1 MSRAKVNMIPII
13 VNTSDPMAKVRVLT
27 TKDYST
33 ETLKILH
40 TAGVLHIEESEELKP
55 VDKEAIEQER
65 KEIGELLTSIND
77 ILDYIPK
84 GERLSLQEDV
94 EVIYT
99 RPFDEVDSEVKLLC
113 TKLSNMHQRAAKL
126 NDDIKVLT
134 ELTKYLGS
142 LEKQADIR
150 LGDLNFS
157 GSYLFS
163 RVFVFPNESFE
174 TLYPKLRNYTLESL
188 TGTVENET
196 VLYTIAKVEDQKT
209 IESIVKDG
217 SGKFLPTPGEDL
229 TLREFLEVTEGNIH
243 NFEEELKRLY
253 VEIESKTR
261 ESLEK
266 LILFR
271 EALSAETERL
281 AVLEKASQ
289 SKYVTLIEGWIPESN
304 VESTITMLKENIGYV
319 FIDTRKPEQA
329 EEPPT
334 KMKNPPPL
342 KPFEVVV
349 NLFGTPNYEE
359 WDPTPIIAYF
369 FAFFFGLML
378 GDVVYAIIIMLFAYR
393 GLHRLV
399 NDPQTEGFKLFQRT
413 LYISGGVALV
423 IGLLTGSYLGDFY
436 TFFDIE
442 SLALSEGITA
452 VLGNATLFIV
462 LSIVIGLIHVNLAH
476 IMALI
481 KGIKNRQKGVALG
494 KAGLFILQIAGIP
507 WIIHYI
513 FGMDIPLLPQQAY
526 PILLYFVFLGVV
538 LIVVSSIVQK
548 GIFLGG
554 IFWLFDLTGLLG
566 DVMSYCRLAG
576 VGLATFYLAT
586 SFNLMARV
594 VSDMVPAG
602 PAGLLNLIVGGLIL
616 ILILLIGH
624 VINLVLSGIT
634 CFVHSLRLCFVEFL
648 LKFYD
653 GSGKKYSPLQLKTQP
668 VFVKT

>member
-1 MSRAKVNMIPII
+1 MIPLI
-13 VNTSDPMAKVRVLT
+13 VNTPDPMAKVRVVT

-33 ETLKILH
+33 ETLKTLH
-40 TAGVLHIEESEELKP
+40 AAGVLHVEESEELKP

-77 ILDYIPK
+77 VLDYIPK
-84 GERLSLQEDV
+84 GERLSLQQEV

-99 RPFDEVDSEVKLLC
+99 KPFDQVESEVRLLC
-113 TKLSNMHQRAAKL
+113 TKLSNMHHGATKL
-126 NDDIKVLT
+126 NEDVK
-134 ELTKYLGS
+134 ELTGLSKYLGS
-142 LEKQADIR
+142 LERQADMR
-150 LGDLNFS
+150 LQDLNFS

-163 RVFVFPNESFE
+163 RVFVLPNELLE
-174 TLYPKLRNYTLESL
+174 TLSPKLRGYILENLS
-188 TGTVENET
+188 GTEENET
-196 VLYTIAKVEDQKT
+196 VLYVIAKVKNQKT

-217 SGKFLPTPGEDL
+217 GGKMLPIPGQDL
-229 TLREFLEVTEGNIH
+229 TLREFLEVADGNIH
-243 NFEEELKRLY
+243 NLEEELTRLHA
-253 VEIESKTR
+253 EIVSKTR

-266 LILFR
+266 LVLFR
-271 EALSAETERL
+271 EALSAERERL
-281 AVLEKASQ
+281 AVLDKASE
-289 SKYVTLIEGWIPESN
+289 SKYVTLIEGWIPEST
-304 VESTITMLKENIGYV
+304 VESTISQVKENIDYV

-334 KMKNPPPL
+334 KMKNPTPL
-342 KPFEVVV
+342 RPFEVVV
-349 NLFGTPNYEE
+349 NLFGTPKYDE

-378 GDVVYAIIIMLFAYR
+378 GDVVYAIMIMLFAYR
-393 GLHRLV
+393 GLHLLV

-423 IGLLTGSYLGDFY
+423 VGLLTGSYLGDFY
-436 TFFDIE
+436 TFFGIE
-442 SLALSEGITA
+442 TLALSVGIKA
-452 VLGNATLFIV
+452 WLGDATRFIV
-462 LSIVIGLIHVNLAH
+462 LSIFIGIIHVNIAH

-481 KGIKNRQKGVALG
+481 RGRRQKGVVLG
-494 KAGLFILQIAGIP
+494 KAGLFMLQIAGIP
-507 WIIHYI
+507 WIIHFL
-513 FGMDIPLLPQQAY
+513 FGVEIPLLPEQAY
-526 PILLYFVFLGVV
+526 PILLYLVFLSIV
-538 LIVVSSIVQK
+538 LIVVSSIMQR
-548 GIFLGG
+548 GAFLGG

-566 DVMSYCRLAG
+566 DVMSYARLAG

-616 ILILLIGH
+616 IVILLIGH
-624 VINLVLSGIT
+624 LINLALSGIT

-653 GSGKKYSPLQLKTQP
+653 GSGKRYSPLRLKTQP

>member
-1 MSRAKVNMIPII
+1 MIPLI
-13 VNTSDPMAKVRVLT
+13 VNTPDPMAKVRVVT

-33 ETLKILH
+33 ETLKTLH
-40 TAGVLHIEESEELKP
+40 AAGVLHVEESEELKP

-77 ILDYIPK
+77 VLDYIPK
-84 GERLSLQEDV
+84 GERLSLQQEV

-99 RPFDEVDSEVKLLC
+99 KPFDQVESEVRLLC
-113 TKLSNMHQRAAKL
+113 TKLSNMHHGATKL
-126 NDDIKVLT
+126 NEDVK
-134 ELTKYLGS
+134 ELTGLSKYLGS
-142 LEKQADIR
+142 LERQADMR
-150 LGDLNFS
+150 LQDLNFS

-163 RVFVFPNESFE
+163 RVFVLPNELLE
-174 TLYPKLRNYTLESL
+174 TLSPKLRGYILESL
-188 TGTVENET
+188 SGTVENET
-196 VLYTIAKVEDQKT
+196 VLYVIAKVKNQKT

-217 SGKFLPTPGEDL
+217 GGKMLPIPGQDL
-229 TLREFLEVTEGNIH
+229 TLREFLEVADGNIH
-243 NFEEELKRLY
+243 NLEKELTRLHA
-253 VEIESKTR
+253 EIVSKTR

-266 LILFR
+266 LVLFR
-271 EALSAETERL
+271 EALSAERERL
-281 AVLEKASQ
+281 AVLDKASE
-289 SKYVTLIEGWIPESN
+289 SKYVTLIEGWIPEST
-304 VESTITMLKENIGYV
+304 VESTISQVKENIDYV

-334 KMKNPPPL
+334 KMKNPTPL
-342 KPFEVVV
+342 RPFEVVV
-349 NLFGTPNYEE
+349 NLFGTPKYDE

-378 GDVVYAIIIMLFAYR
+378 GDVVYAIMIMLFAYR
-393 GLHRLV
+393 GLHLLV

-423 IGLLTGSYLGDFY
+423 VGLLTGSYLGDFY
-436 TFFDIE
+436 TFFGIE
-442 SLALSEGITA
+442 TLALSVGIKA
-452 VLGNATLFIV
+452 WLGDATRFIV
-462 LSIVIGLIHVNLAH
+462 LSIFIGIIHVNIAH

-481 KGIKNRQKGVALG
+481 RGRRQKGVVLG
-494 KAGLFILQIAGIP
+494 KAGLFMLQIAGIP
-507 WIIHYI
+507 WIIHFL
-513 FGMDIPLLPQQAY
+513 FGVEIPLLPEQAY
-526 PILLYFVFLGVV
+526 PILLYLVFLSIV
-538 LIVVSSIVQK
+538 LIVVSSIMQR
-548 GIFLGG
+548 GAFLGG

-566 DVMSYCRLAG
+566 DVMSYARLAG

-616 ILILLIGH
+616 IVILLIGH
-624 VINLVLSGIT
+624 LINLALSGIT

-653 GSGKKYSPLQLKTQP
+653 GSGKRYSPLRLKTQP

>member
-1 MSRAKVNMIPII
+1 MIPLI
-13 VNTSDPMAKVRVLT
+13 VNTPDPMAKVRVVT

-33 ETLKILH
+33 ETLKTLH
-40 TAGVLHIEESEELKP
+40 AAGVLHVEESEELKP

-77 ILDYIPK
+77 VLDYIPK
-84 GERLSLQEDV
+84 GERLSLQQEV

-99 RPFDEVDSEVKLLC
+99 KPFDQVESEVRLLC
-113 TKLSNMHQRAAKL
+113 TKLSNMHHSATKL
-126 NDDIKVLT
+126 NEDVK
-134 ELTKYLGS
+134 ELTGLSKYLGS
-142 LEKQADIR
+142 LERQADMR
-150 LGDLNFS
+150 LQDLNFS

-163 RVFVFPNESFE
+163 RVFVLPNELLE
-174 TLYPKLRNYTLESL
+174 TLSPKLRGYILESL
-188 TGTVENET
+188 SGTVENET
-196 VLYTIAKVEDQKT
+196 VLYVIAKVKNQKT

-217 SGKFLPTPGEDL
+217 GGKMLPIPGQDL
-229 TLREFLEVTEGNIH
+229 TLREFLEVADGNIH
-243 NFEEELKRLY
+243 NLEKELTRLHA
-253 VEIESKTR
+253 EIVSKTR

-266 LILFR
+266 LVLFR
-271 EALSAETERL
+271 EALSAERERL
-281 AVLEKASQ
+281 AVLGKASE
-289 SKYVTLIEGWIPESN
+289 SKYVTLIEGWIPEST
-304 VESTITMLKENIGYV
+304 VESTISQVKENIDYV

-334 KMKNPPPL
+334 KMKNPTPL
-342 KPFEVVV
+342 RPFEVVV
-349 NLFGTPNYEE
+349 NLFGTPKYDE

-378 GDVVYAIIIMLFAYR
+378 GDVVYAIMIMLFAYR
-393 GLHRLV
+393 GLHLLV

-423 IGLLTGSYLGDFY
+423 VGLLTGSYLGDFY
-436 TFFDIE
+436 TFFGIE
-442 SLALSEGITA
+442 TLALSVGIKA
-452 VLGNATLFIV
+452 WLGDATRFIV
-462 LSIVIGLIHVNLAH
+462 LSIFIGIIHVNIAH

-481 KGIKNRQKGVALG
+481 RGRRQKGVVLG
-494 KAGLFILQIAGIP
+494 KAGLFMLQIAGIP
-507 WIIHYI
+507 WIIHFL
-513 FGMDIPLLPQQAY
+513 FGVEIPLLPEQAY
-526 PILLYFVFLGVV
+526 PILLYLVFLSIV
-538 LIVVSSIVQK
+538 LIVVSSIMQR
-548 GIFLGG
+548 GAFLGG

-566 DVMSYCRLAG
+566 DVMSYARLAG

-616 ILILLIGH
+616 IVILLIGH
-624 VINLVLSGIT
+624 LINLALSGIT

-653 GSGKKYSPLQLKTQP
+653 GSGKRYSPLRLKTQP